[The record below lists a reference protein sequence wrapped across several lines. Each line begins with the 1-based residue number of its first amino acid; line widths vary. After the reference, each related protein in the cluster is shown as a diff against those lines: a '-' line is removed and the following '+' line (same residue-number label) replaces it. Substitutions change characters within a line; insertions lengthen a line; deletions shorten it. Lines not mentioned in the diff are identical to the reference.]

1 VCSWDAI
8 RARHDEVPLV
18 ILAVVSHRCTAR
30 KRCLGGFVPA
40 RWSPTHE
47 QEPPQLQALCEEFD
61 DSIGRGD
68 LVAALGASGEA
79 ILSTSAGSGPTR

>member
-1 VCSWDAI
+1 MLTAAEVDMDGEAAAALARSWDAI

-47 QEPPQLQALCEEFD
+47 QEPPQLQALCE
-61 DSIGRGD
+61 G
-68 LVAALGASGEA
+68 V
-79 ILSTSAGSGPTR
+79 